1 MHAVRNQYSHWIGLG
16 HSALMSDAKADQ
28 FVLVVD
34 ALAVKVISGLSN
46 YLVDAKITRFIP
58 VRAPQE
64 VIAS

>member
-34 ALAVKVISGLSN
+34 ALAVKVISGL
-46 YLVDAKITRFIP
+46 
-58 VRAPQE
+58 
-64 VIAS
+64 